1 MKILDRYYLRAI
13 ISTLFF
19 SLFALCIIFV
29 VVDLLENLDD
39 FLDHKAGTMVI
50 AEYYLNYLPQVM
62 KLLTPVAMLLAG
74 LFATGRLS
82 NLNEI
87 TAMKSGGMSLYRL
100 IAPVFLFAFVLSLG
114 QVYFNGWIVPVA
126 NARKAVIDR
135 KYLNRGNAPGAVYNL
150 YFRESPKRNV
160 IMQYYD
166 PATRTGN
173 QIAIEEYTSET
184 KPRLVKRIDAQ
195 KIIWDTTRNLWRLNN
210 TSQRTVTPTG
220 SIYSMQAEDTIT
232 LAISHSE
239 IVELQRSTSEMNFN
253 ELHRY
258 IGLLA
263 AGGKNVRALLI
274 DYYGQWAFPFANLI
288 VALFAVPFASVRKK
302 GGLAVEMAAAMVIAF
317 IYLVFTKVGQTLGIE
332 LDVDAA
338 LVGWMPNLIFFVAAL
353 FVIIRTKK

>member
-1 MKILDRYYLRAI
+1 MKILDRYYLRSV

-50 AEYYLNYLPQVM
+50 IEYYLNYLPQVM

-100 IAPVFLFAFVLSLG
+100 IAPVFLFALALSLG
-114 QVYFNGWIVPVA
+114 QIYFNGWVVPEA
-126 NARKAVIDR
+126 NARKAAIDR

-150 YFRESPKRNV
+150 YFRESPMRNV

-173 QIAIEEYTSET
+173 QIAIEEYTSQT
-184 KPRLVKRIDAQ
+184 KPRLLKRIDAQ
-195 KIIWDTTRNLWRLNN
+195 KITWDTTRNLWKLYN
-210 TSQRTVTPTG
+210 TSQRTITATG
-220 SIYSMQAEDTIT
+220 SVYSIKPEDTIS
-232 LAISHSE
+232 LGISHNE
-239 IVELQRSTSEMNFN
+239 IVELQRSTAEMNFD

-258 IGLLA
+258 IGLLET
-263 AGGKNVRALLI
+263 GGKNIRSLLI

-288 VALFAVPFASVRKK
+288 VVLFAVPFASVRKK

-317 IYLVFTKVGQTLGIE
+317 IYLVFTKVGQTLGAEFEI
-332 LDVDAA
+332 DAA
-338 LVGWMPNLIFFVAAL
+338 LVGWLPNIIFFIAAL